1 MRVYTGRSCLM
12 EAALV
17 EVLRR
22 AMAGNAGTHVVV
34 VPKQL
39 TLQTE
44 RTLLDALELQGSFRL
59 QVLSPERLCG
69 RIFESAGQPEGVR
82 VDERGRVMLVRA
94 AAHAV
99 DGRLK
104 LYRGAVNRRGFADRC
119 ARQLEL
125 IRQAGLTPQA
135 LFACAES
142 AEGMLRMKLDDLGV
156 ILEAYEGLLE
166 GRFQD
171 GESELAR
178 AAALAGEADFLR
190 HASVYFYGFDL
201 TPPTLHGLMA
211 AVAAACPETR
221 VFLPLANDEAA
232 TDFDCYLPLKA
243 CYERLYNAAKR
254 AGVYAPVRVRVETA
268 GPAGEDRLV
277 LPEPEQEPS
286 LRHLARELFAYPARP
301 DPSEKPPRKLQ
312 LATLRSP
319 LEECRFA
326 AALCRRLVMQHQKE
340 DWRWSDIQI
349 LCRDID
355 GYRQPLQEAFRAYE
369 VPLFLSASRA
379 ASRHPLAE
387 CLDSALRMAGPN
399 PRMEDALAL
408 LRCGYMPLEPD
419 EADRLA
425 NFAGKYG
432 LRPWALLKPLK
443 RGTEEEQQAL
453 EPVRER
459 FAAPVNALKRRLS
472 RAKDLKGQLAALFEF
487 LTDIGAPARLQAHL
501 NALVEAGLRQ
511 QAGEE
516 SQVWNRIIGALDQ
529 MAGLMGEA
537 PLPLAELR
545 QTLGESL
552 DAAIIKPLPQSGDA
566 VYAQTTDRIAAQ
578 RCKAL
583 LILGETDRTLSDA
596 DGLLNAAQQQAFA
609 RMAHA
614 YVGSD
619 DAELSRMRR
628 FYLKSALEMAGDY
641 LCVTAPLS
649 GIDGAAQRSGALI
662 ALIRGVFP
670 ALKARGGLL
679 EDEGIQRMLRAAPEA
694 ALACAARAL
703 SGAGEGE
710 EPLPCDTAALAGV
723 SRLAA
728 EMKSE
733 RLERALERIGAA
745 LRHGES
751 ADALNPGTAKA
762 LYGQLRRQ
770 SVTRLERFAQCPF
783 AYFTQYGLRPLRI
796 EPYELNVREEG
807 SFFHDAVHEFLLA
820 SMEDLNAL
828 DERAAGDR
836 MDRIADRLL
845 DAMAESGPL
854 GDSAVALAERR
865 RLKATART
873 CAAVLAEHMRGSAF
887 NPAALETDFGVED
900 GAGARLTVN
909 AVSGECTL
917 EGRIDRV
924 DEWAEGGYVRVI
936 DYKRG
941 GRDLALDAVYHGLS
955 LQLPVYLA
963 AAMKKRDEQSAGVYY
978 FSLDEGILATQSTD
992 LNEVEKARRDDF
1004 RLTGLAPDDLAL
1016 LEAQSPNFQE
1026 VLNVRVNA
1034 GGGLRKGTLATD
1046 ANGFRALMSRTLKK
1060 AGEHLDGIRAGL
1072 AQAAPA
1078 RFRQQ
1083 NPCQYCD
1090 WRGVCLFDERM
1101 DARCVRRFE
1110 GMRGD
1115 EVLEKL
1121 KLEENQHLK

>member
-1 MRVYTGRSCLM
+1 MRVYTGRSRLM

-22 AMAGNAGTHVVV
+22 NMAGDAGAHVVV

-44 RTLLDALELQGSFRL
+44 RMLLGALDLKGSFQL

-69 RIFESAGQPEGVR
+69 RIFEAAGQPDGVR

-99 DGRLK
+99 DERLK

-135 LFACAES
+135 LFACAEG
-142 AEGMLRMKLDDLGV
+142 AEGMLRLKLDDLGV
-156 ILEAYEGLLE
+156 ILEAYEGLIE

-171 GESELAR
+171 GESELIYAATR
-178 AAALAGEADFLR
+178 AADADFLR
-190 HASVYFYGFDL
+190 AATVCFFGFDL
-201 TPPTLHGLMA
+201 TPPTLHGLIA
-211 AVAAACPETR
+211 AVAAACPETS

-232 TDFDCYLPLKA
+232 PDFDSYLPLKG
-243 CYERLYNAAKR
+243 CYDRLVVAAKR
-254 AGVYAPVRVRVETA
+254 AGVYAPERVRVEA
-268 GPAGEDRLV
+268 DGAEDATRLV
-277 LPEPEQEPS
+277 LPPPRQEAS
-286 LRHLARELFAYPARP
+286 LARLSRELFAWPARP
-301 DPSEKPPRKLQ
+301 DPSEKPPKGLQ
-312 LATLRSP
+312 LATLRNP

-326 AALCRRLVMQHQKE
+326 AALCRRLVMRHQE
-340 DWRWSDIQI
+340 EGWRWSDIQI
-349 LCRDID
+349 LCRDIE
-355 GYRQPLQEAFRAYE
+355 GYRQPLQEAFRACE

-387 CLDSALRMAGPN
+387 CLDSALRLVGPN

-408 LRCGYMPLEPD
+408 LRCGALPLEAD
-419 EADRLA
+419 EADRLSNHA
-425 NFAGKYG
+425 EKYG
-432 LRPWALLKPLK
+432 LKPWALLRPLK
-443 RGTEEEQQAL
+443 RGTAAEQQAL
-453 EPVRER
+453 EPIRER
-459 FAAPVNALKRRLS
+459 FAAPVNALKRRLT

-487 LTDIGAPARLQAHL
+487 LTDIEAPQRLEARL
-501 NALVEAGLRQ
+501 NALIAADLRQ

-529 MAGLMGEA
+529 MAGLMGDA

-578 RCKAL
+578 RCRAL
-583 LILGETDRTLSDA
+583 LILGETDRALTDA

-628 FYLKSALEMAGDY
+628 FYLKSAVEMASDY

-649 GIDGAAQRSGALI
+649 GLDGAAQRPGALI

-670 ALKARGGLL
+670 ALKARGGLM
-679 EDEGIQRMLRAAPEA
+679 EDAGIQRMLRAAPEA
-694 ALACAARAL
+694 AMACAARAL
-703 SGAGEGE
+703 SGVGEGE
-710 EPLPCDTAALAGV
+710 APLPCDTAALAGV
-723 SRLAA
+723 SKLAA
-728 EMKSE
+728 SMKSE
-733 RLERALERIGAA
+733 ALERSLRRIGAA

-751 ADALNPGTAKA
+751 ADSLDPATAKA
-762 LYGQLRRQ
+762 LYGALRRQ

-796 EPYELNVREEG
+796 EPYALNVKDEG
-807 SFFHDAVHEFLLA
+807 TFFHDAVHEFLLA

-828 DERAAGDR
+828 EERDAEAR
-836 MDRIADRLL
+836 MDGIADRLL
-845 DAMAESGPL
+845 DAMAENGPL

-887 NPAALETDFGVED
+887 NPAALETDFGMED
-900 GAGARLTVN
+900 GAAARLTVN

-941 GRDLALDAVYHGLS
+941 GKDLALDAVYHGLS

-963 AAMKKRDEQSAGVYY
+963 AAMKKRAEQSAGVYY

-992 LNEVEKARRDDF
+992 LNEVERTRRGDF
-1004 RLTGLAPDDLAL
+1004 RLTGLAPDDLSL

-1046 ANGFRALMSRTLKK
+1046 AGGFRALMTRTLKK

-1121 KLEENQHLK
+1121 KLEE